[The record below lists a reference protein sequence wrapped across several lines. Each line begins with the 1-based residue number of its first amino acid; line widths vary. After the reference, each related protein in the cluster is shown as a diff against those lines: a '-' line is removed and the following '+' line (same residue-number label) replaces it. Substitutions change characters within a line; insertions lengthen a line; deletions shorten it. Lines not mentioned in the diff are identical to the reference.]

1 LPRTDG
7 EGRGGRL
14 AAKIAIVIMSDTGTH
29 ADSARTANALTTAY
43 EFKEAEE
50 EVTVVFT
57 GAGTKWVAELSDPD
71 HRLHRAFEM
80 VKDRVAGACKAC
92 AVSFGVRDEVEASD
106 VPLLTEY
113 RGHQSLRKLIK
124 EGFEI
129 VTF

>member
-1 LPRTDG
+1 VAT
-7 EGRGGRL
+7 
-14 AAKIAIVIMSDTGTH
+14 KIAIVIMTDTETH
-29 ADSARTANALTTAY
+29 ADSARVANALTTAY

-71 HRLHRAFEM
+71 HRLHRAFEL

-92 AVSFGVRDEVEASD
+92 TVSFGVKEEVQASG
-106 VPLLTEY
+106 VSLLTEY
-113 RGHQSLRKLIK
+113 RGHQSLRKLIRD
-124 EGFEI
+124 GFEV

>member
-1 LPRTDG
+1 VGRAG
-7 EGRGGRL
+7 EGSRV
-14 AAKIAIVIMSDTGTH
+14 ATKIAIVIMTDTETH
-29 ADSARTANALTTAY
+29 ADSARVANALTTAY

-71 HRLHRAFEM
+71 HRLHRAFEL

-92 AVSFGVRDEVEASD
+92 TVSFGVKEEVQASG
-106 VPLLTEY
+106 VSLLTEY
-113 RGHQSLRKLIK
+113 RGHQSLRKLIRD
-124 EGFEI
+124 GFEV

>member
-1 LPRTDG
+1 MGRAG
-7 EGRGGRL
+7 EGSRV
-14 AAKIAIVIMSDTGTH
+14 ATKIAIVIMTDTETH
-29 ADSARTANALTTAY
+29 ADSARVANALTTAY

-71 HRLHRAFEM
+71 HRLHRAFEL

-92 AVSFGVRDEVEASD
+92 TVSFGVKEEVQASG
-106 VPLLTEY
+106 VSLLTEY
-113 RGHQSLRKLIK
+113 RGHQSLRKLIRD
-124 EGFEI
+124 GFEV